1 MKHEEIKSAV
11 AGVISEVFAEKK
23 IEPGMIDTVD
33 LVDDFG
39 MESITF
45 ISLIMAL
52 ETKFVI
58 RIPDAMI
65 KAENF
70 QKIDDIVGIIEC
82 ELTKQKEMLSDTRDG
97 SLMDF

>member
-1 MKHEEIKSAV
+1 MKKDNIRSAV
-11 AGVISEVFAEKK
+11 AEVISEVFAEEKF
-23 IEPGMIDTVD
+23 ESGMIDTVD

-70 QKIDDIVGIIEC
+70 RKIDNIAIIVEG

-97 SLMDF
+97 NMMDF

>member
-11 AGVISEVFAEKK
+11 AGVISEVFAEEK
-23 IEPGMIDTVD
+23 IEPVMIDTID
-33 LVDDFG
+33 LVDDLG

-52 ETKFVI
+52 EKKFVI

-70 QKIDDIVGIIEC
+70 RKIDDIAAIIEG
-82 ELTKQKEMLSDTRDG
+82 ELAKQKEMLSDTRDG